1 MISAGDWACSTELI
15 GDDHTMHSALGE
27 PETIVLLGGT
37 SDIGLAV
44 IRELVAP
51 ATRAVVLAC
60 RDEARGERE
69 ATGLRHGGLQVDV
82 VGYEATDH
90 AAAARLLAAASE
102 RHGDIDVVIVA
113 QAVLGEAAVTCTD
126 PAAAARLVEVNMGSA
141 VAATI
146 AAGERM
152 RHQGHGA
159 IVVLSSVA
167 GERVRSS
174 NPVYGGTKAGL
185 DGFAQGYGDR
195 VAGEGVHVM
204 VVRPG
209 FVRTSMTA
217 GMPPAPLATTP
228 EAVASVV
235 ARGLR
240 RRRRMVWA
248 PPLLQAVFA
257 VLRHLPAAVWR
268 RLPLG

>member
-1 MISAGDWACSTELI
+1 MD
-15 GDDHTMHSALGE
+15 SALGE
-27 PETIVLLGGT
+27 HETIVLLGGT

-44 IRELVAP
+44 VRELLAP

-60 RDEARGERE
+60 RDTARGESS
-69 ATGLRHGGLQVDV
+69 AVSLRHDGLQVDV
-82 VGYEATDH
+82 VAFEATDP
-90 AAAARLLAAASE
+90 AAAQRILAEASSA
-102 RHGDIDVVIVA
+102 HGDVDLVIVA
-113 QAVLGEAAVTCTD
+113 HALLGEASSTCTD

-141 VAATI
+141 VAAVV
-146 AAGERM
+146 AAGECLR
-152 RHQGHGA
+152 RQGHGD

-174 NPVYGGTKAGL
+174 NPVYGGTKAGV

-195 VAGEGVHVM
+195 VAGDGVHVM

-209 FVRTSMTA
+209 FVHSSMTH
-217 GMPPAPLATTP
+217 GMKPAPFATTP

-240 RRRRMVWA
+240 GRRRIVWA
-248 PPLLQAVFA
+248 PPLLRAVFI